1 MLPPTVPTR
10 TEPLVPYTTLFRS
23 ACVDIGERDRLVGL
37 QVFAK
42 ILCRAKV
49 AVQARDFA
57 HHQARNMDT
66 VGLGVLGVAAD
77 VPDVRIRERHA
88 LLAVRRIRQDFLIS
102 GHSRIAND
110 FTPGLTV
117 IADGNTLEKGT
128 IGEAGPSRVVD
139 GHT

>member
-1 MLPPTVPTR
+1 MIRRPPRSTR
-10 TEPLVPYTTLFRS
+10 TDTLFPYTTLFRS
-23 ACVDIGERDRLVGL
+23 CVDIGDRDRLVGL

-77 VPDVRIRERHA
+77 VHDVRIRERHE
-88 LLAVRRIRQDFLIS
+88 LLAVRRIRQDFLLDPEEPTSELQSLLRIS
-102 GHSRIAND
+102 YAD
-110 FTPGLTV
+110 FCL
-117 IADGNTLEKGT
+117 KKK
-128 IGEAGPSRVVD
+128 
-139 GHT
+139 